1 MVWPKRSI
9 ASLNVSAIGIGGAH
23 WSLWSDHNDEQS
35 IQVINAAIDAGVNF
49 IDTAFRY
56 TPVGKDQHNELLVA
70 RALKERGWKSQVEP
84 SEIVVATK
92 GGHFGYGE
100 EGFVDGR
107 PETIER
113 HLEASLRALEVEQI
127 QLYYLHW
134 PDPNVPIGESIAT
147 LEKARQAGKILHI
160 GVSNFDRIQLDQ
172 ALEVAPIAA
181 VQNKFNPGHQ
191 HDRDLIDY
199 CQQRAIA
206 YVPYSPLGGT
216 FPPTPIKPT
225 HPELVDIASDA
236 AVSVPVLIL
245 NWHLSLSPN
254 IIPLVGSRHPNS
266 VIDSAKVMT
275 ANLPAEITER
285 VSKLLS
291 HGMH

>member
-134 PDPNVPIGESIAT
+134 PDPNVPIGESIEAQT
-147 LEKARQAGKILHI
+147 GLGNHVAIAIEEQIAFDMAAAKRKEGHDLFVPIDFTEQITVFVPPIAKGEPVCLYDDHGYGLSPGDEI
-160 GVSNFDRIQLDQ
+160 GLAI
-172 ALEVAPIAA
+172 ALEIEEGGEVAVVDTDLGFRGNGGLG
-181 VQNKFNPGHQ
+181 VQCN
-191 HDRDLIDY
+191 
-199 CQQRAIA
+199 A
-206 YVPYSPLGGT
+206 
-216 FPPTPIKPT
+216 
-225 HPELVDIASDA
+225 
-236 AVSVPVLIL
+236 
-245 NWHLSLSPN
+245 
-254 IIPLVGSRHPNS
+254 
-266 VIDSAKVMT
+266 
-275 ANLPAEITER
+275 
-285 VSKLLS
+285 
-291 HGMH
+291 